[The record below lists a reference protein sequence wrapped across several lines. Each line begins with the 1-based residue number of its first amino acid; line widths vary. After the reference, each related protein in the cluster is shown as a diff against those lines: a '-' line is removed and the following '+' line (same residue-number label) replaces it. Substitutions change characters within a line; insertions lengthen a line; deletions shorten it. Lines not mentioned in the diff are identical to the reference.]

1 MVNKNEAN
9 HKRYVL
15 SLAALTFTFAFAMQ
29 QICMPVLFKEI
40 SEDLGLNLVEI
51 GIVWGMTFLANLFTV
66 FIGGLLA
73 DRYGAKRTLGIA
85 CFLAGLAGASRGL
98 SWDFASLMAT
108 AFSLGFVSA
117 IIPSGV
123 MKTTATWFSG
133 RQLVLANG
141 VVTTGMGVGFTL
153 GALISATILSP
164 LLGGWRNVLFLYG
177 AMSMVV
183 GLLWLLTVR
192 EADWVGSARSE
203 SRVPV
208 RQAVSHVFPIKAVWL
223 LGLTVLGYSGCIQ
236 GMIGYL
242 PLHLRESG
250 WTVASAD
257 GTLAAFNGFSS
268 LGAIPLALLS
278 DRVGLRKA
286 VALPVLL
293 ITVVGVAL
301 LSVVDNA
308 MVWVLVIMVGVA
320 RDGSMGLYMTMG
332 TETEGIGMAY
342 SGTALGLV
350 LTISNL
356 GSFISPP
363 LGNSLADTNSGLPFV
378 LWAAFGLVALLS
390 LCFVKE
396 TGWRKA

>member
-40 SEDLGLNLVEI
+40 SEDLSLNLVEI
-51 GIVWGMTFLANLFTV
+51 GMVWGMTFLASLFTV

-98 SWDFASLMAT
+98 SWDFASLTAT
-108 AFSLGFVSA
+108 TFSLGLVSA
-117 IIPSGV
+117 IIPSCV

-133 RQLVLANG
+133 QQLVLANG
-141 VVTTGMGVGFTL
+141 VVTTGMGIGFTL

-177 AMSMVV
+177 AMSMIV
-183 GLLWLLTVR
+183 GLLWLFTVR
-192 EADWVGSARSE
+192 EADWVESASFGG
-203 SRVPV
+203 RVPL

-250 WTVASAD
+250 WAVASAD
-257 GTLAAFNGFSS
+257 GTLATFNGFSS

-278 DRVGLRKA
+278 DRIGLRKA
-286 VALPVLL
+286 VLFPVLL
-293 ITVVGVAL
+293 ITIVGVAL

-308 MVWVLVIMVGVA
+308 LVWVLVIMVGVA

-363 LGNSLADTNSGLPFV
+363 LGNSLADINSGLPFV

-396 TGWRKA
+396 TGRRKA